1 MTRGLRRDARALTP
15 VVEKTLAAGIAL
27 LYVGGMMGL
36 LLGGVVPG
44 YEATA
49 GEELSER
56 TLATAAAS
64 IEGTPSS
71 VDGDIEKTR
80 TVSLPGSIDD
90 AGYRLI
96 LADGT
101 LTLVHPHDGFDR
113 SMQLGVPADVTVIEG
128 TWESGGDFV
137 IRYEGPATN
146 RTLSI
151 GGAQ

>member
-1 MTRGLRRDARALTP
+1 MTGRFRRDARGVTP

-27 LYVGGMMGL
+27 LYVGGMMSL
-36 LLGGVVPG
+36 LLGGVIPG
-44 YEATA
+44 FEATA

-64 IEGTPSS
+64 VEAVPSS

-80 TVSLPGSIDD
+80 TVSLPASIDD

-101 LTLVHPHDGFDR
+101 LTLEHPHDGFGR
-113 SMQLGVPADVTVIEG
+113 SMQLGLPADVTVVES
-128 TWESGGDFV
+128 TWESGGDLV
-137 IRYEGPATN
+137 IRYEGTTAN

-151 GGAQ
+151 GGPE